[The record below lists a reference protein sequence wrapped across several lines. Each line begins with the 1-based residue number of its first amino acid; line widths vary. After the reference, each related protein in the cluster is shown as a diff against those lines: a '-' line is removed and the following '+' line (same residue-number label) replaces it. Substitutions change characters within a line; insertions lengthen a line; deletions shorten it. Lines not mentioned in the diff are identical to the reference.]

1 MSQLEVAL
9 AEIKRGA
16 EEILV
21 EEELVAKLKEGRPL
35 RIKLGM
41 DPTAPDI
48 HLGHTVILNK
58 LKTFQDL
65 GHEILGSVA
74 LGTTLGLVLALYL
87 RLLKKPL
94 LLVLIGLGFG
104 FSEVVS
110 YLRLEPLLTFIVAGF
125 VVQNLSRQGDRL
137 LHEIEKVSA
146 LVFVLFF
153 AAAGVAAP
161 SVRCHP

>member
-58 LKTFQDL
+58 LKTFQDS
-65 GHEILGSVA
+65 G
-74 LGTTLGLVLALYL
+74 
-87 RLLKKPL
+87 P
-94 LLVLIGLGFG
+94 
-104 FSEVVS
+104 
-110 YLRLEPLLTFIVAGF
+110 
-125 VVQNLSRQGDRL
+125 
-137 LHEIEKVSA
+137 
-146 LVFVLFF
+146 
-153 AAAGVAAP
+153 
-161 SVRCHP
+161 

>member
-21 EEELVAKLKEGRPL
+21 EEELIAKLKEGRPL

-58 LKTFQDL
+58 LKTF
-65 GHEILGSVA
+65 GIWA
-74 LGTTLGLVLALYL
+74 M
-87 RLLKKPL
+87 K
-94 LLVLIGLGFG
+94 
-104 FSEVVS
+104 
-110 YLRLEPLLTFIVAGF
+110 
-125 VVQNLSRQGDRL
+125 
-137 LHEIEKVSA
+137 
-146 LVFVLFF
+146 
-153 AAAGVAAP
+153 
-161 SVRCHP
+161 

>member
-48 HLGHTVILNK
+48 HLGHTVILNT

-65 GHEILGSVA
+65 GHE
-74 LGTTLGLVLALYL
+74 
-87 RLLKKPL
+87 
-94 LLVLIGLGFG
+94 
-104 FSEVVS
+104 
-110 YLRLEPLLTFIVAGF
+110 
-125 VVQNLSRQGDRL
+125 
-137 LHEIEKVSA
+137 
-146 LVFVLFF
+146 
-153 AAAGVAAP
+153 
-161 SVRCHP
+161 

>member
-65 GHEILGSVA
+65 GHEVIL
-74 LGTTLGLVLALYL
+74 
-87 RLLKKPL
+87 
-94 LLVLIGLGFG
+94 LIGDFTAMVGDPPARTPPVRR
-104 FSEVVS
+104 SPKRPS
-110 YLRLEPLLTFIVAGF
+110 STTPSPMP
-125 VVQNLSRQGDRL
+125 SRRSRSSIPPRPASSTTRPG
-137 LHEIEKVSA
+137 
-146 LVFVLFF
+146 
-153 AAAGVAAP
+153 
-161 SVRCHP
+161 